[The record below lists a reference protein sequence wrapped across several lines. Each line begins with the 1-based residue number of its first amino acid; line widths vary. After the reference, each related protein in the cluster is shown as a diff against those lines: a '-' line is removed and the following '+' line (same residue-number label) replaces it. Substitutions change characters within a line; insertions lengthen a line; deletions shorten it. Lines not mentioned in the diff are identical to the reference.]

1 MLSLLRTGAP
11 GGRPSRRLALLGGT
25 TTWGDCAAAARL
37 LAGRRALVD
46 GPAVAAYERAFADR
60 IGVGHAVSFAHGRV
74 ALHGVLRALGIGPG
88 DDVLVPLPTHVVVA
102 NAVRY
107 TGATPVFVDCRADSW
122 NVDMDRA
129 EALLTER
136 TRALVLQ
143 HTFGTPADIDR
154 ALDLG
159 RRHGIEIVEDCV
171 HALGARHG
179 DRPVGSFGRA
189 AFFSTEET
197 KTISST
203 MGGMAVTDDV
213 ALAASLRDF
222 QARCSPPARWLAA
235 RYVLKL
241 LSYHV
246 LTQPRLHRLTR
257 ALYER
262 LGRRNPLPG
271 PTSPEERRGE
281 RPGDLEQRLSNAQAL
296 LALRQLR
303 RLDENLAHRR
313 RIAGIYARRLG
324 AVGGGPPAVIDGD
337 EAALVRYPLR
347 VADREA
353 AVRSIGP
360 WAVPGLWF
368 TSVLEEAET
377 PAHGG
382 YADGTCPV
390 AEDAARRLV
399 NLPTHPRVRDDD
411 AERIAAAAAAAMRVE
426 PPVAALRGHAR

>member
-1 MLSLLRTGAP
+1 MLSLLRAGAP
-11 GGRPSRRLALLGGT
+11 SGRPSRRLALLGGT

-74 ALHGVLRALGIGPG
+74 ALYGVLRALGVGPG
-88 DDVLVPLPTHVVVA
+88 DEVLVPLPTHVVVA

-122 NVDMDRA
+122 NIDMDRA
-129 EALLTER
+129 GELVTER

-143 HTFGTPADIDR
+143 HTFGTPADVDG
-154 ALDLG
+154 ALELG

-171 HALGARHG
+171 HALGARHRG
-179 DRPVGSFGRA
+179 RPVGSFGRA

-203 MGGMAVTDDV
+203 MGGMAVTADA

-257 ALYER
+257 VLYER

-271 PTSPEERRGE
+271 PTTPEERRGE
-281 RPGDLEQRLSNAQAL
+281 RPAHLEQRLSNAQAL

-303 RLDENLAHRR
+303 RLDDNLAHRR

-324 AVGGGPPAVIDGD
+324 PVGGGPPAVLDDD

-360 WAVPGLWF
+360 FAVAGLWF

-411 AERIAAAAAAAMRVE
+411 AERIAAAAAAAMRVR
-426 PPVAALRGHAR
+426 PPVAARRRDGL